1 MGTSSGAPTFL
12 LKLVK
17 IYFCSVVYFGAK
29 MSNVISNKVKNF
41 IIDAEKDLS
50 SCNADLSKLLDS
62 KFQIA
67 SLCNSITAYLNSV
80 MSGISEVENLED
92 QASILLNSF
101 SELLRFSEKYPTEIN
116 NSFNILQAKRECH
129 TKMLEDLGKL
139 LSEVKDAEDQQNKIM
154 EQLEIGNSSSTKT
167 KKPRRKPGQRPE
179 SVKSERSSL
188 PNVKEEDGEIA
199 LEDI

>member
-1 MGTSSGAPTFL
+1 
-12 LKLVK
+12 
-17 IYFCSVVYFGAK
+17 
-29 MSNVISNKVKNF
+29 MSNVISNKVENF

-50 SCNADLSKLLDS
+50 SCNTDLSKLLDS

-154 EQLEIGNSSSTKT
+154 EQLEIGNSSSTKA
-167 KKPRRKPGQRPE
+167 KKSRRKPGQRPE
-179 SVKSERSSL
+179 SVKS
-188 PNVKEEDGEIA
+188 
-199 LEDI
+199 